1 MNRLP
6 LGALAALAATQIA
19 GCIITSDNTDDEA
32 RITVNWELRNVGS
45 NVLQA
50 CPSGYDTVALYSQP
64 VDANGNQVGSEII
77 DLFRCN
83 DGTGVSAPLPPTT
96 YLSWIEVTNTNNTAQ
111 YARSLGAYVDVT
123 VEDKTLDAAIFLNG
137 GYFQV
142 DWKLEGEITR
152 TPFQC
157 SSIPGV
163 TLEGVELS
171 AMLAGTTGVVDF
183 PPFRCEDYT
192 GVTPVLIGGTYNV
205 TLAATRAPD
214 GFSIGS
220 KNVGNH
226 QISGPNLVTKI
237 SENPGQVGPVT
248 IPLDDL

>member
-6 LGALAALAATQIA
+6 LGALALLAATQVA
-19 GCIITSDNTDDEA
+19 GCIITSDNNDDEA

-45 NVLQA
+45 NVVQA

-64 VDANGNQVGSEII
+64 VDANGNDIGSPII

-142 DWKLEGEITR
+142 DWKLEGEVTR

-157 SSIPGV
+157 STIPGTTV
-163 TLEGVELS
+163 ASVEL
-171 AMLAGTTGVVDF
+171 AATLAGTDSVLDF
-183 PPFRCEDYT
+183 QPFRCDDYT
-192 GVTPVLIGGTYNV
+192 GITPVLMAGIYNV
-205 TLAATRAPD
+205 TLAALRAPD
-214 GFSIGS
+214 DFSLGS
-220 KNVGNH
+220 KSINSQ
-226 QISGPNLVTKI
+226 QINGPNLVTRVTEI
-237 SENPGQVGPVT
+237 PGQIGPVT

>member
-1 MNRLP
+1 L
-6 LGALAALAATQIA
+6 ALLAATQVA

-123 VEDKTLDAAIFLNG
+123 VEDKTLDAAIFFDG
-137 GYFQV
+137 GYFQI
-142 DWKLEGEITR
+142 DWE
-152 TPFQC
+152 
-157 SSIPGV
+157 
-163 TLEGVELS
+163 
-171 AMLAGTTGVVDF
+171 LAGAVTRRLVECSEVPGFDHVKVTSFLSSAEQGIQD
-183 PPFRCEDYT
+183 RYNCEDHT
-192 GVTPVLIGGTYNV
+192 GVTAALLAGEYSILVDPIGGGS
-205 TLAATRAPD
+205 TRLGPGVQFD
-214 GFSIGS
+214 G
-220 KNVGNH
+220 VR
-226 QISGPNLVTKI
+226 ISGPNRVTTLRDI
-237 SENPGQVGPVT
+237 GAPS
-248 IPLDDL
+248 PLPLFIDGL